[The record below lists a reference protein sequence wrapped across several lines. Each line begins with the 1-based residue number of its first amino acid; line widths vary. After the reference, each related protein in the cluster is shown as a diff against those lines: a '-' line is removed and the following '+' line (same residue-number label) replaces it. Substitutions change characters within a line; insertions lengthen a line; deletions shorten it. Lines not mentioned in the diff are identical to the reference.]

1 MDPGRRRAPSMV
13 QDDVSTTGDP
23 DVQLQASASS
33 GRNWANFSILN
44 STVRKL
50 KKGKQD

>member
-23 DVQLQASASS
+23 DVQLQAFALSD
-33 GRNWANFSILN
+33 RNC
-44 STVRKL
+44 KL
-50 KKGKQD
+50 FDLKLHCEKIKKGKQD